1 MTRQSSA
8 LEKNNYLRNKEEE
21 RMVSNN
27 AAARIGELEA
37 TNATLREALSS
48 QTAHIA
54 MLEEKLLTMSVE
66 LASSRA
72 REDEQN
78 LMLRRRSTGAGQ
90 QVSSHKKS
98 S

>member
-1 MTRQSSA
+1 
-8 LEKNNYLRNKEEE
+8 
-21 RMVSNN
+21 MVSNA

-37 TNATLREALSS
+37 TNATLRKALSS
-48 QTAHIA
+48 KNAHIA

-78 LMLRRRSTGAGQ
+78 LMFRR
-90 QVSSHKKS
+90 
-98 S
+98 